1 MPIENEVYVPMKGW
15 VKPSCE
21 NCAEDHI
28 ECAIKAI
35 LRDHLV
41 EYFKVNREGPVE
53 MPEDWE
59 REKIDFAQWHC
70 SRWQLDTEASRLKV
84 LERKIGSAELQ
95 AILQEKELRLKEM
108 KARAEA
114 DMEDEKP

>member
-21 NCAEDHI
+21 NCVEDHI

-41 EYFKVNREGPVE
+41 EYYKVNREGPVE
-53 MPEDWE
+53 YPENWE
-59 REKIDFAQWHC
+59 REKIDFSQWHC
-70 SRWQLDTEASRLKV
+70 SRWQLDTEASRK
-84 LERKIGSAELQ
+84 EALQ
-95 AILQEKELRLKEM
+95 YAYTSTGMTPPEDYRI
-108 KARAEA
+108 ARI
-114 DMEDEKP
+114 MEPWPPRTEVEKP